1 MADNEKTYSLKSVQA
16 ELAKLEKAKEKKR
29 AKIQELTAALK
40 ADQAKIK
47 ELRAISDRLYQESV
61 QAQITA
67 AWFGKKKLTK
77 EQIARMLEISMELP
91 ERIDVLDLTTI
102 IQNTTPVYHVQQE
115 ELQQEGVPPTLA
127 EIDNDE

>member
-1 MADNEKTYSLKSVQA
+1 MADNEKTYTLKSVQA

-91 ERIDVLDLTTI
+91 ERIDILDDKKQGELSI
-102 IQNTTPVYHVQQE
+102 TP
-115 ELQQEGVPPTLA
+115 PADTS
-127 EIDNDE
+127 DS